1 MAVKV
6 PMPKV
11 GLTMTEG
18 FVTQWLKE
26 DGDEVKKKDPI
37 AVIMSKK
44 ITYEI
49 GSPADGI
56 FRPVVKLQET
66 IPVNQAMAYITAP
79 GEAVPVEEAAA
90 EAPAAAVVA
99 AAAGPAPAKKFVVAS
114 PAARRVAKELGVDI
128 TLVQGTGPQG
138 KISEDD
144 VRQFAEKQAAVSASP
159 MAKKLAAEHGLD
171 LTRITGTGPGGRIVE
186 EDVRAF
192 MEGAPA
198 EAAPAAP
205 AGRKRVIPFVGT
217 RAMIAEHMMHSL
229 SITAQVTANTE
240 VDVTELVKMRA
251 QIKTK
256 FDLTYTDILIKAV
269 TIALKEH
276 PIVNATQVGNEIH
289 ILEDIH
295 IGIAVALEDG
305 LIVPVIRNADKLALS
320 EIAKQTRALAEGAR
334 AGTLTVDQVTGG
346 TFTITNLG
354 MFGIDTSTPIIN
366 SPEVAILGVGRIIEK
381 PAVFEGEITKRF
393 LMGLSLTFDHRIV
406 DGAPAAAFLKTLS
419 GLLEKPYLICV

>member
-49 GSPADGI
+49 GAPADGI

-79 GEAVPVEEAAA
+79 GEAIPEEEAAA
-90 EAPAAAVVA
+90 EAPVAVA
-99 AAAGPAPAKKFVVAS
+99 AAAAAPAKEKEFVVAS
-114 PAARRVAKELGVDI
+114 PAARRVAKELGVEI
-128 TLVQGTGPQG
+128 TLVKGTGPGG

-171 LTRITGTGPGGRIVE
+171 LTKITGTGPGGRVVE

-198 EAAPAAP
+198 EAAPA
-205 AGRKRVIPFVGT
+205 GGKRVIPFVGT

-229 SITAQVTANTE
+229 SVTAQVTANTE
-240 VDVTELVKMRA
+240 VDVTELVKMRS

-256 FDLTYTDILIKAV
+256 FDLTYTDIIIKAV

-276 PIVNATQVGNEIH
+276 PTLNSTQVGNEIH
-289 ILEDIH
+289 VLEYVH
-295 IGIAVALEDG
+295 IGVAVALEDG

-334 AGTLTVDQVTGG
+334 AGTLSVDQVTGG

-354 MFGIDTSTPIIN
+354 MYGVDTSTPIIN
-366 SPEVAILGVGRIIEK
+366 SPEIAILGVGRIIEK